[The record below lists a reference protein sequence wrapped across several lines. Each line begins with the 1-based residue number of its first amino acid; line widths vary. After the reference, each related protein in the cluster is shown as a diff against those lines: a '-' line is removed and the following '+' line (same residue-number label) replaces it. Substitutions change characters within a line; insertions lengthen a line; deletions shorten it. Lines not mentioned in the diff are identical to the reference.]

1 MKRFEST
8 KKASFLGIVFN
19 LFLFIIKIIASTIT
33 SSQAMLADAMN
44 SLGDILS
51 SLMTLIGNKIA
62 SKPKDEDHNL
72 GHGKA
77 EYIYSMLISIVL
89 IVVALSLCKD
99 SLTSI
104 WMGNNYHYSNILIIV
119 CIITIIIKLSLYL
132 YTNKLSKELNS
143 LLLKANSKDHLYDA
157 VITTINLLSIILTV
171 FGVSM
176 IDGITGVIIAIW
188 ILITGCKIFKES
200 YDVLMDKTIDDKTKE
215 KVLEV
220 VKKYEEVKK
229 VNHFNATPVGYQYQI
244 SFTIFVDG
252 TISTYASHNIA
263 NRIERELEKFD
274 EIYLTVIHVN
284 PI

>member
-19 LFLFIIKIIASTIT
+19 LFLFIIKITASTIT

-119 CIITIIIKLSLYL
+119 CIITIIIKFSLYL

-143 LLLKANSKDHLYDA
+143 LLLKANSKEFA
-157 VITTINLLSIILTV
+157 FIN
-171 FGVSM
+171 
-176 IDGITGVIIAIW
+176 
-188 ILITGCKIFKES
+188 K
-200 YDVLMDKTIDDKTKE
+200 
-215 KVLEV
+215 
-220 VKKYEEVKK
+220 
-229 VNHFNATPVGYQYQI
+229 
-244 SFTIFVDG
+244 
-252 TISTYASHNIA
+252 
-263 NRIERELEKFD
+263 
-274 EIYLTVIHVN
+274 
-284 PI
+284 